1 MNPEASTPH
10 TADGGKSATA
20 ATPPRT
26 DIAEIFQWRSLK
38 TRVTLLTLSV
48 FVIGIWLT
56 ALYASRA
63 LHEDIQRLLGEQQL
77 STVSVVAAD
86 INQELDDRLRALEAV
101 AGRVRP
107 SLLRN
112 PDALQLFLED
122 RPDLLEM
129 FNGGAFITRIDGTAA
144 ASIPLSADRFGVN
157 YMERD
162 HVAAAL
168 KEGTT
173 TVSRPAIGKILNSPV
188 VSMAAPVRDPQGK
201 VIGALVGVTDIGKP
215 NFLTTIAGSTYG
227 KTGGYLLIAPQHQ
240 LIVTA
245 TDKRRIMTA
254 TPPAGTNRLAD
265 ATRAGFEGSMVGV
278 TGVGIEV
285 LASFKA
291 IPVAGWSLVVTLPVD
306 EAFAPIHELQQRLL
320 LAATLLTLLAGGL
333 IWWILRR
340 QLAPMLATV
349 KSLAALSKSNQLPQ
363 PLPIARHDE
372 VGELIGSFN
381 GLLEVM
387 GQRADALRE
396 SEEHYRAVTMSAKS
410 AIVTIDRAGNVAGWN
425 PAAANMFGYSED
437 EITGKPLTL
446 IIPGR
451 FRHAHETG
459 LQQRRTDSALPLG
472 GKTVEVR
479 GLRRDGGEFPLELSI
494 ARWASGDETFFTGIM
509 ADISER
515 KAGEAHLSKLALAV
529 EQSPESIIIT
539 NVTTEIEYVNDA
551 FVEAAGYSR
560 EEVMGKN
567 PRMLHSGR
575 TPPETYASMWHA
587 LSRGQPWKGE
597 FHNKR
602 KDGSE
607 YIEFAI
613 ITPLLQADGA
623 VSHYVAVK
631 EDITEKKRLGLELD
645 GHRHHLEQLVA
656 SRTTEL
662 VAARRQAEAAA
673 VAKSNFL
680 ANMSHEIRTPMNA
693 IIGFTHLLRHG
704 GVTPQQADRLD
715 KIDSAGQHLLSV
727 INDILDLS
735 KIEAGK
741 MQLECVDFHLSA
753 LLDNVTSIIGQTAR
767 AKGLRIEAD
776 GGAVPV
782 WLRGDL
788 TRLRQALLNFAGNA
802 VKFTET
808 GSIILRA
815 ILLEDDGAAVRVRF
829 EVQDSGIGVAS
840 EQLSRLFKAFE
851 QADGSTTRKYGG
863 TGLGL
868 VIARRVAELMGGE
881 VGADSTPGAGSTFWF
896 TARLEHGQ
904 GDISALT
911 TMDVADVQTQLRQ
924 HHGAARIL
932 LAEDNAINREVALD
946 LLNGV
951 GLSVGM
957 AVDGREALSEVQAHD
972 YDLILMDM
980 QMPGMDGIDATRAIR
995 ALPGWESKPILAMT
1009 ANAFN
1014 EDRQACI
1021 DAGMNDFL
1029 AKPVAPDL
1037 LYAALLK
1044 WLPASLAGMAGL
1056 TEPTSR
1062 PDETAGNSA
1071 RVLSAMHHAS
1081 PGDAVPA
1088 PATPRLQDPATEA
1101 ALARLAVLPGFN
1113 VVRGLALLPGKP
1125 EKYLNLLVRFVES
1138 HVDDMSRLNASLADG
1153 DHAKVRIIAH
1163 TLKGTAAT
1171 LGADSVAAQAARLEN
1186 AALGSGSGALR
1197 RDDML
1202 NEMEIISRE
1211 FAALAAALTAKAA
1224 AGLGN
1229 ASPHQRI

>member
-1 MNPEASTPH
+1 MNSEASRPH
-10 TADGGKSATA
+10 AADSGKPATA
-20 ATPPRT
+20 AGPRRAS
-26 DIAEIFQWRSLK
+26 IAELFHWRSLK

-48 FVIGIWLT
+48 FVIGIWLS
-56 ALYASRA
+56 ALYASRT
-63 LHEDIQRLLGEQQL
+63 LREDMQRQLGEQQFA
-77 STVSVVAAD
+77 TVSLVAAD
-86 INQELDDRLRALEAV
+86 INEELGDRLKALETV
-101 AGRVRP
+101 AARVRP
-107 SLLRN
+107 SLLGN
-112 PDALQLFLED
+112 PGALQKLLED
-122 RPDLLEM
+122 RLVLLGM
-129 FNGGAFITRIDGTAA
+129 FNAGLAVMDSTGTAI
-144 ASIPLSADRFGVN
+144 ASLPVSVGRVGVN

-162 HVAAAL
+162 YIATAL
-168 KEGTT
+168 KEGRSSI
-173 TVSRPAIGKILNSPV
+173 SRPTIAKLLKTPV
-188 VSMAAPVRDPQGK
+188 FGIAAPIRDEQGK
-201 VIGALVGVTDIGKP
+201 VIGVLAGLIDLGKSS
-215 NFLTTIAGSTYG
+215 FLDKITQNRYG
-227 KTGGYLLIAPQHQ
+227 KTGGYLLVAPQHK
-240 LIVTA
+240 LTVTG
-245 TDKRRIMTA
+245 TDKSRIMTA
-254 TPPAGTNRLAD
+254 MPAPGINPLLDRYAQ
-265 ATRAGFEGSMVGV
+265 GFEGSGTTVDSRGL
-278 TGVGIEV
+278 EV
-285 LASFKA
+285 LSAAKQ
-291 IPVAGWSLVVTLPVD
+291 IPVAGWLLVARIPAE
-306 EAFAPIHELQQRLL
+306 EAYAPIHEMQRRLL

-340 QLAPMLATV
+340 QLAPMLAAAKT
-349 KSLAALSKSNQLPQ
+349 LATLSKTDQVPQ
-363 PLPIARHDE
+363 SLPITSDDE
-372 VGELIGSFN
+372 IGDLIGGFN
-381 GLLEVM
+381 GLLEAM
-387 GQRADALRE
+387 GQRVAALRA

-410 AIVTIDRAGNVAGWN
+410 AIATIDGTGNVVRWN

-437 EITGKPLTL
+437 EIAGKSLTL
-446 IIPGR
+446 IVPER
-451 FRHAHETG
+451 FHHRHASG
-459 LQQRRTDSALPLG
+459 MQQRREDAALPLG
-472 GKTVEVR
+472 GKMVEVS
-479 GLRRDGGEFPLELSI
+479 GLRRDGSEFPVELSI
-494 ARWASGDETFFTGIM
+494 ARWTSGAETFFTGIM
-509 ADISER
+509 TDISER
-515 KAGEAHLSKLALAV
+515 KAAEAQLRKLALAV

-539 NVTTEIEYVNDA
+539 NVNAEIEYVNDA
-551 FVEAAGYSR
+551 FLQATGYTH
-560 EEVMGKN
+560 EEVIGRN
-567 PRMLHSGR
+567 PRMLQSGR
-575 TPPETYASMWHA
+575 TPPETYVNMWQT
-587 LSRGQPWKGE
+587 LSRGQTWKGE
-597 FHNKR
+597 FHNQR
-602 KDGSE
+602 KDGNE
-607 YIEFAI
+607 YVEFAI
-613 ITPLLQADGA
+613 ITPLLQAGGS

-645 GHRHHLEQLVA
+645 GHRHHLEELVA

-662 VAARRQAEAAA
+662 VSARQQAEAAA

-753 LLDNVTSIIGQTAR
+753 VLDNVASIIGQAAL
-767 AKGLRIEAD
+767 AKGLRIETD
-776 GGAVPV
+776 RGAVPL
-782 WLRGDL
+782 WLRGDV

-808 GSIILRA
+808 GSIALRA
-815 ILLEDDGAAVRVRF
+815 ILLEDDGATLRVRF
-829 EVQDSGIGVAS
+829 EVQDSGIGVAP
-840 EQLSRLFKAFE
+840 EQLSRLFRAFE

-881 VGADSTPGAGSTFWF
+881 VGADSAPGTGSTFWF
-896 TARLEHGQ
+896 TVRLLHGQ
-904 GDISALT
+904 GNICAQA
-911 TMDVADVQTQLRQ
+911 TMDVADVQAQLRQ

-957 AVDGREALSEVQAHD
+957 AVDGREAVAEVQAHN

-980 QMPGMDGIDATRAIR
+980 QMPGMDGLEATRAIR

-1014 EDRQACI
+1014 EDRLACI
-1021 DAGMNDFL
+1021 EAGMNDFL

-1044 WLPASLAGMAGL
+1044 WLPASLAGMAGQAH
-1056 TEPTSR
+1056 R
-1062 PDETAGNSA
+1062 PDETAGHPT
-1071 RVLSAMHHAS
+1071 RVLTAMRHES
-1081 PGDAVPA
+1081 PDDAVPA

-1125 EKYLNLLVRFVES
+1125 EKYLNLLIRFVES
-1138 HVDDMSRLNASLADG
+1138 HVDDMTRLSASLADG
-1153 DHAKVRIIAH
+1153 DHATVRIIAH

-1171 LGADSVAAQAARLEN
+1171 LGADNVAAQAAKLEN

-1224 AGLGN
+1224 AGFGN
-1229 ASPHQRI
+1229 ASPHQKI